1 MKEQKEYNPESY
13 SWANRCLLIS
23 LGLITLGFIGV
34 PLVHLIG
41 IAMLIG
47 SLVLYRRVSIAR
59 TKASIKSIPLD
70 SKVSKIKL
78 GFESI
83 NHISLSDE
91 DMHDLPDNELK
102 KYYKAGE
109 KAMKGKR

>member
-1 MKEQKEYNPESY
+1 MKERKEYNPESY

-34 PLVHLIG
+34 PLVHLVG
-41 IAMLIG
+41 IAMLLS
-47 SLVLYRRVSIAR
+47 SLVVYRRVSVAR
-59 TKASIKSIPLD
+59 SKASIKAIPLD
-70 SKVSKIKL
+70 SKISTIKL
-78 GFESI
+78 GFKSI
-83 NHISLSDE
+83 NHIQLTDE

-109 KAMKGKR
+109 KAMKGKI